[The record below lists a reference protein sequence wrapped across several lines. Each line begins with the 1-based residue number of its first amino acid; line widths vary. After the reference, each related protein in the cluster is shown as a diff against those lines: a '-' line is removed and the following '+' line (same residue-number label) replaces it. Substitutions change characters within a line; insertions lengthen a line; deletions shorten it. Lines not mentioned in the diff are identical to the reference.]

1 MSAVAFDIVVL
12 LVFAIFGFYGWVTG
26 FIPRLGAVCGAIIG
40 FIIEYFPHQPV
51 LDDT

>member
-26 FIPRLGAVCGAIIG
+26 FIPSLGAVCGAIIG
-40 FIIEYFPHQPV
+40 IIICLLYTSDAADE
-51 LDDT
+51 